1 MKKRRWQE
9 GDHNVI
15 SDLSGKKLYRSECI
29 KVKENGS
36 LLDGL
41 LVGKD
46 EYAPMNPQTKIRGR
60 TEHIAVQDARP
71 RQELT
76 FLPGQGTDDEKTP
89 IPWKPSGS

>member
-1 MKKRRWQE
+1 MKKRRWRE

-60 TEHIAVQDARP
+60 TDHIAVKNARP
-71 RQELT
+71 RQPLK
-76 FLPGQGTDDEKTP
+76 FLPGQGPGEKP
-89 IPWKPSGS
+89 DVPPFN